1 MTPRRFPAI
10 LVVLAVLI
18 GAGIADRRS
27 SKPTVTTASAGAI
40 MAEAAPA
47 NALSSTWYCQGASA
61 NKDGIANGAVIVAN
75 PTDRAVKGSVTFV
88 ANADAKVPPKQV
100 PLELQPWSRVGYTYA
115 DQLPAPWVAA
125 LVEVDGG
132 GVVAEQSVSGPL
144 GSDNAPCASSASS
157 TWYFADGG
165 TTRDA
170 HLIYVLQNPFPE
182 DAIVDLSFSTEQ
194 GRVVP
199 QALQGVVVPARG
211 MLPVNVGEQVLRRRA
226 VSATI
231 RARTGRI
238 AAARIQTYDGSDRRK
253 GLALVPATPSPG
265 DTWYFPEGYVTDGM
279 TERFQ
284 FYNPS
289 NDEAH
294 VTLAMTLQQG
304 AAEPFD
310 IVVPP
315 QGRFTVNVNDESRI
329 PKNVGHAATVTVER
343 GPGVVVERSID
354 AAKPAPRLGLASTM
368 GTRLTARRWA
378 FAAGL
383 AVKTVDE
390 WIVMQNP
397 GSSAV
402 KVSFTALAS
411 GQPLPIDKLQGV
423 AIPARGRLAVR
434 LGDFVQRDDL
444 GLLVRATGGSIVAER
459 GIYRVGRLGMSL
471 TNGIPL
477 PG

>member
-1 MTPRRFPAI
+1 VTPRRLPAI
-10 LVVLAVLI
+10 LVVAVALV
-18 GAGIADRRS
+18 GAAIVDRRKS
-27 SKPTVTTASAGAI
+27 SPTVTSAPARAV
-40 MAEAAPA
+40 MAEAAPG

-61 NKDGIANGAVIVAN
+61 NGDGIANGAVIVAN
-75 PTDRAVKGSVTFV
+75 PTDRTVKGTVTFV
-88 ANADAKVPPKQV
+88 ASDANIPPKAV
-100 PLELQPWSRVGYTYA
+100 ALELKPWSRAGFAYPE
-115 DQLPAPWVAA
+115 QLPAPWVSAT
-125 LVEVDGG
+125 VEVDGG

-170 HLIYVLQNPFPE
+170 HLIYVLTNPFPE
-182 DAIVDLSFSTEQ
+182 DAIVDLSFATDQ

-253 GLALVPATPSPG
+253 GLTLVPATPSLG
-265 DTWYFPEGYVTDGM
+265 DTWYFPEGYLTDGM
-279 TERFQ
+279 VERFQ
-284 FYNPS
+284 LYNPS
-289 NDEAH
+289 RREAR
-294 VTLAMTLQQG
+294 VTLSLTLEQG

-315 QGRFTVNVNDESRI
+315 QGRFTVNLNDETRI
-329 PKNVGHAATVTVER
+329 PKNVGHAVTVTSEDVE
-343 GPGVVVERSID
+343 GIVVERSID
-354 AAKPAPRLGLASTM
+354 AGRPAPRQGLASTM
-368 GTRLTARRWA
+368 GARTVARRWA

-383 AVKTVDE
+383 TGRSVDE
-390 WIVMQNP
+390 WVVVQNP
-397 GSSAV
+397 GGADV

-423 AIPARGRLAVR
+423 AVKAGARLAVR

-444 GLLVRATGGSIVAER
+444 GLLVTATGGSIVAER

-477 PG
+477 RD

>member
-1 MTPRRFPAI
+1 MTPRRVPAI
-10 LVVLAVLI
+10 LVVLAVLV
-18 GAGIADRRS
+18 GAAVVDREKS
-27 SKPTVTTASAGAI
+27 NPTVTTGAAQTA

-47 NALSSTWYCQGASA
+47 GALSSTWYCQGASA
-61 NKDGIANGAVIVAN
+61 NKDGIANGTVIVAN
-75 PTDRAVKGSVTFV
+75 PTDRDVKGSVTFV
-88 ANADAKVPPKQV
+88 ANADAKVPPKTV
-100 PLELQPWSRVGYTYA
+100 PLELKPWSRAGYSYA

-144 GSDNAPCASSASS
+144 GSDNAPCANNASS

-170 HLIYVLQNPFPE
+170 HLIYALANPFPE
-182 DAIVDLSFSTEQ
+182 DAIVDLSFSTDQ

-238 AAARIQTYDGSDRRK
+238 VAARIQTYDGSDRRK

-284 FYNPS
+284 VYNPS
-289 NDEAH
+289 GREAH
-294 VTLAMTLQQG
+294 VTLALTLQQG

-310 IVVPP
+310 IVVAP
-315 QGRFTVNVNDESRI
+315 QGRFTVNVNDETRI

-368 GTRLTARRWA
+368 GTRMTAARWA

-383 AVKTVDE
+383 AVKGIDE
-390 WIVMQNP
+390 WVVMQNP

-402 KVSFTALAS
+402 RVSFTALAS
-411 GQPLPIDKLQGV
+411 GQPLAIDKLQGV
-423 AIPARGRLAVR
+423 PIPAHGRLAVR

-444 GLLVRATGGSIVAER
+444 GLLVTARGGSIVAER
-459 GIYRVGRLGMSL
+459 GIYRVGRIGMSL

-477 PG
+477 RD